1 MLDPRWRFV
10 TEEVQDLQSLCESAL
25 SYMDLLSAFTQDQLN
40 SLLQGGLDE
49 IECEDQFAILNAKFQ
64 KLQLA

>member
-1 MLDPRWRFV
+1 
-10 TEEVQDLQSLCESAL
+10 
-25 SYMDLLSAFTQDQLN
+25 MDLLSAFTQDQLN